1 MAIKLY
7 QYIKHCIV
15 TRSICRAMILFM
27 TCKISSYHKWDRHL
41 VMHIYEKWVSISS
54 GSYLLP
60 VQHQPT
66 TWPSADI
73 MSIGPLGMHLPK
85 FSSSYL
91 IAIIFWRE
99 SHLCIVNIKASEA
112 KTFFGTSLFSSITT
126 EWGITQFFLNSAKK
140 LCLTSQSQ
148 NVLGAVPVLDTGY
161 PFETHL
167 ELKSCE
173 KIICA

>member
-1 MAIKLY
+1 MYNAWGPGVSPATFDWIRLYHILFYVLWYQYDYGDTLHMAIKLY

-73 MSIGPLGMHLPK
+73 MSIGPLGMYLPE
-85 FSSSYL
+85 FSSCYL
-91 IAIIFWRE
+91 IAIFFWRE

-112 KTFFGTSLFSSITT
+112 KTFLAQAYFH
-126 EWGITQFFLNSAKK
+126 Q
-140 LCLTSQSQ
+140 
-148 NVLGAVPVLDTGY
+148 
-161 PFETHL
+161 
-167 ELKSCE
+167 
-173 KIICA
+173 